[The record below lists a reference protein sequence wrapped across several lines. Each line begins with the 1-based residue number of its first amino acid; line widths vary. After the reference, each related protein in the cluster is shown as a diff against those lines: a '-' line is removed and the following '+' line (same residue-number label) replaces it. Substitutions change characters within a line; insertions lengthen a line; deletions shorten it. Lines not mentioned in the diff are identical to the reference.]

1 MLFRS
6 AKKSDDVY
14 KIEKKLMRKIPKT
27 NWSRIHHQ
35 LVLFGRYNCKALKP
49 ECSSCL
55 FKDYCK
61 EYNKKK

>member
-1 MLFRS
+1 
-6 AKKSDDVY
+6 
-14 KIEKKLMRKIPKT
+14 MRKIPKT